1 MGGRVSSLVFQPPAK
16 PSHIN
21 STKYILLP
29 TAKGNMIPAFYFDRS
44 AHLTILVSHGNAEDL
59 GESSSS
65 GVGWKRRGVGPAVQS
80 AGNPAGRR
88 VTGKTITDRPV
99 TDPSQQNHPTQA

>member
-1 MGGRVSSLVFQPPAK
+1 MGGKVSSLVFQPPAK

-59 GESSSS
+59 GAFLLLGWGLGRGCPIRGQGS
-65 GVGWKRRGVGPAVQS
+65 GVRREL
-80 AGNPAGRR
+80 
-88 VTGKTITDRPV
+88 ITR
-99 TDPSQQNHPTQA
+99 

>member
-29 TAKGNMIPAFYFDRS
+29 TARGNMIPAFYFDRS

-59 GESSSS
+59 GACAAVDGGERECRRRR
-65 GVGWKRRGVGPAVQS
+65 RRGATSVW
-80 AGNPAGRR
+80 GR
-88 VTGKTITDRPV
+88 
-99 TDPSQQNHPTQA
+99 

>member
-1 MGGRVSSLVFQPPAK
+1 MGGKVSSLVFQPPAK

-29 TAKGNMIPAFYFDRS
+29 TAKGNMVPAFYFDRS

-59 GESSSS
+59 GGCFLCLGFGLVQS
-65 GVGWKRRGVGPAVQS
+65 GVKRGSEQ
-80 AGNPAGRR
+80 GRR
-88 VTGKTITDRPV
+88 TV
-99 TDPSQQNHPTQA
+99 